1 MTLWQDVL
9 YGFRILLKKPGFTLI
24 AALSLGLGIGA
35 NSTIFSLISGTL
47 LQQMP
52 YPAADRVTVLWT
64 KPLNRPD
71 QRNGV
76 SGINYRAW
84 AQRSQLFAS
93 MGGVY
98 QGTRT
103 LGGEQNGAPAEQ
115 INGAQLTASIF
126 DVFGMKPLRGRVFTA
141 EEDRDGNAAPVVLL
155 SYKLWQRR
163 FNGEEVIGKTV
174 LLDNVKTYI
183 IGVMPEHF
191 GLPGDDSDYWAP
203 IGFIPQQLTSQV
215 GFLTVLGRLKPGVSV
230 NQAQQEMDSIANG
243 LRDVLPNNKN
253 NGVRVD
259 PVQEAFYNGLKR
271 PLFVL
276 QSTVAFVLLIA
287 CANVAG
293 LLLARAGTR
302 RTEIAVRT
310 SIGAARGRIVRQ
322 LLTESVLLALIG
334 GILGIAFA
342 WAGLR
347 LIFAELPPG
356 ALDPGAFRLD
366 GRSLLFTAAV
376 SIVTGLLFGLMPALQ
391 TSKVD
396 LASTLKES
404 GRGGSDGAGRQ
415 RARGAL
421 VAFQIGLALVLLM
434 GAGLMMNSFLNIQ
447 KNDLGGDPNGL
458 LTFELRFSQ
467 TQLMKPVGTYRG
479 FGLWEINPVV
489 GLTYQRLYERLR
501 TMPGVLS
508 AAAASR
514 APFQGA
520 MGMSFRIPGRPEP
533 PPDPQGGGNGM
544 RAAYMPI
551 SPGYFATLKT
561 PVLQGRDFNDGDTAA
576 GPRVVIINQTLAKRF
591 WPNENPVG
599 QNLVLD
605 FVPNEVPRQ
614 VVGVVGDLRLSQAQ
628 KDVVP
633 IIYLPHL
640 QQTVQW
646 QGPSWGYRAGMNYIV
661 RTAGNPLR
669 LTTAVQRAV
678 ADIDSS
684 KVPSGIRTVDQVLRD
699 QGGGRRVYMLLL
711 TIFGVIAGILAAVGI
726 YGVMAY
732 AVVQRTR
739 EIGIRMAL
747 GASSTNVVRL
757 IVRQALLV
765 VGIGLVLG
773 LAGSF
778 VCTRFI
784 ADELYGV
791 TPTDPRTFL
800 TVSAGVVIVAV
811 IASLVPTLRAVRT
824 DPTIALRYE

>member
-1 MTLWQDVL
+1 MHLWQDVL
-9 YGFRILLKKPGFTLI
+9 YGFRILYKKPGFTLI
-24 AALSLGLGIGA
+24 AAVSLGLGIGA

-52 YPAADRVTVLWT
+52 YPAADQVAVIWTV
-64 KPLNRPD
+64 PRNRPD
-71 QRNGV
+71 QRNSV
-76 SGINYRAW
+76 SGVNYRAW

-98 QGTRT
+98 EGTRT

-115 INGAQLTASIF
+115 ISGEQLTASMF
-126 DVFGMKPLRGRVFTA
+126 GVFGMKPLRGRVFTA
-141 EEDRDGNAAPVVLL
+141 EEDRDGNPAPVVLL
-155 SYKLWQRR
+155 SYKLWQKR
-163 FNGEEVIGKTV
+163 FNGEDVVGKTI
-174 LLDNVKTYI
+174 LLDNVKTFI

-203 IGFIPQQLTSQV
+203 MGFIPQQLTSQV
-215 GFLTVLGRLKPGVSV
+215 GFLTVVGRLKPGATVQ
-230 NQAQQEMDSIANG
+230 QARQEMDSIADG
-243 LRDVLPNNKN
+243 LRNVLPNNKN
-253 NGVRVD
+253 NGARVD
-259 PVQEAFYNGLKR
+259 PVQEAFFNGIKR
-271 PLFVL
+271 PLLVL
-276 QSTVAFVLLIA
+276 QSAVAFVLLIA

-310 SIGAARGRIVRQ
+310 SIGAGRSRIVRQ
-322 LLTESVLLALIG
+322 LLTESMLLALLG
-334 GILGIAFA
+334 GVLGIAFG

-356 ALDPGAFRLD
+356 ALDPSVFRLD
-366 GRSLLFTAAV
+366 GRSLAFTAAV
-376 SIVTGLLFGLMPALQ
+376 SILTGLLFGLMPALH

-467 TQLMKPVGTYRG
+467 GQLMKPVGTWRG
-479 FGLWEINPVV
+479 FGLWEINSVV
-489 GLTYQRLYERLR
+489 GLTYQRVYERVR
-501 TMPGVLS
+501 TLPGVLS
-508 AAAASR
+508 AAASSR
-514 APFQGA
+514 TPFRGA
-520 MGMSFRIPGRPEP
+520 MGMSFKIPGRPEP
-533 PPDPQGGGNGM
+533 PLDPQGGGNGM

-551 SPGYFATLKT
+551 TPGYFATLKT

-576 GPRVVIINQTLAKRF
+576 GARVAMINKTMAKRF

-599 QNLVLD
+599 QSLVFD

-614 VVGVVGDLRLSQAQ
+614 IVGVVGDLRLSQAQ
-628 KDVVP
+628 KEVVP
-633 IIYLPHL
+633 IIYIPHL
-640 QQTVQW
+640 QQSVQW
-646 QGPSWGYRAGMNYIV
+646 QGPAWGYRAGMNYIV
-661 RTAGNPLR
+661 RTSGNPLR
-669 LTTAVQRAV
+669 LTTAVERAV
-678 ADIDSS
+678 ADVDSS
-684 KVPSGIRTVDQVLRD
+684 KVASGIQTVDQMLRD
-699 QGGGRRVYMLLL
+699 QGSDRRVYMLLL
-711 TIFGVIAGILAAVGI
+711 TVFGTIAGILAAVGI

-757 IVRQALLV
+757 VVRQALLV

-778 VCTRFI
+778 AVTRFI
-784 ADELYGV
+784 AEELYGV
-791 TPTDPRTFL
+791 TPTDPRTFVM
-800 TVSAGVVIVAV
+800 VSAGLVVVAV
-811 IASLVPTLRAVRT
+811 IASLVPTLRAVRV
-824 DPTIALRYE
+824 DPTVALRYE

>member
-9 YGFRILLKKPGFTLI
+9 YGIRLLLKKPGFTFI
-24 AALSLGLGIGA
+24 AAVSLGLGIGA

-52 YPAADRVTVLWT
+52 YPAADRVAVIWTV
-64 KPLNRPD
+64 PRNRPD
-71 QRNGV
+71 QRNNV
-76 SGINYRAW
+76 SGVNYRAW
-84 AQRSQLFAS
+84 AQRSQSFAF

-98 QGTRT
+98 EGTRT
-103 LGGEQNGAPAEQ
+103 LGGAQNGAPAEQ
-115 INGAQLTASIF
+115 LNGAQLTASIF
-126 DVFGMKPLRGRVFTA
+126 DVFGMKPLRGRVFMP

-163 FNGEEVIGKTV
+163 FNGEDVIGKTI
-174 LLDNVKTYI
+174 LLDNEKTSI
-183 IGVMPEHF
+183 IGIMPEHF
-191 GLPGDDSDYWAP
+191 GLPGDDADYWAP

-215 GFLTVLGRLKPGVSV
+215 GFLTVLGRLKPGVTV

-253 NGVRVD
+253 NGARVD

-276 QSTVAFVLLIA
+276 QSAVAFVLLIA

-310 SIGAARGRIVRQ
+310 SIGAGRGRIVRQ
-322 LLTESVLLALIG
+322 LLTESLLLSLLG

-342 WAGLR
+342 WVGLR
-347 LIFAELPPG
+347 LIIAELPPG
-356 ALDPGAFRLD
+356 ALDAGAFRLD

-376 SIVTGLLFGLMPALQ
+376 SILTGLLFGLMPALQ

-396 LASTLKES
+396 LASSLKES
-404 GRGGSDGAGRQ
+404 GRGGSDGVGRQ

-447 KNDLGGDPNGL
+447 KNDLGGDPRGL

-467 TQLMKPVGTYRG
+467 TQLMKPVGTFRG
-479 FGLWEINPVV
+479 FGLWEINSVV
-489 GLTYQRLYERLR
+489 GQTYQRLFERVR
-501 TMPGVLS
+501 NMPGVLS

-514 APFQGA
+514 PPFRGA
-520 MGMSFRIPGRPEP
+520 MGMAFKIPGRPEP
-533 PPDPQGGGNGM
+533 PPDPQGGGNGL
-544 RAAYMPI
+544 RAAYMPVT
-551 SPGYFATLKT
+551 PGYFATLKT
-561 PVLQGRDFNDGDTAA
+561 PVLQGRDFTDGDTAA
-576 GPRVVIINQTLAKRF
+576 APHVALINKTMAKRY

-599 QNLVLD
+599 QSIVFD

-614 VVGVVGDLRLSQAQ
+614 IVGVVGDLRLFQAQ
-628 KDVVP
+628 KDIPP
-633 IIYLPHL
+633 IIYIPHL
-640 QQTVQW
+640 QQSVQW
-646 QGPSWGYRAGMNYIV
+646 QGPAWGYRAGMNYIL
-661 RTAGNPLR
+661 RTSGNPR
-669 LTTAVQRAV
+669 QLTTAVQRAV
-678 ADIDSS
+678 ADVDSS
-684 KVPSGIRTVDQVLRD
+684 KVASGIQTVDQMLRD
-699 QGGGRRVYMLLL
+699 QGSDRRVYMLLL
-711 TIFGVIAGILAAVGI
+711 TVFGAIAGILAAVGI

-732 AVVQRTR
+732 TVMQRTR

-747 GASSTNVVRL
+747 GASSTKVVRL
-757 IVRQALLV
+757 VVRQALLV

-773 LAGSF
+773 LAASF
-778 VCTRFI
+778 AMTRFL

-791 TPTDPRTFL
+791 TPTDPQTFV
-800 TVSAGVVIVAV
+800 TVSLGLVVVAV
-811 IASLVPTLRAVRT
+811 IASVVPTLRAVRV

>member
-1 MTLWQDVL
+1 
-9 YGFRILLKKPGFTLI
+9 
-24 AALSLGLGIGA
+24 
-35 NSTIFSLISGTL
+35 
-47 LQQMP
+47 
-52 YPAADRVTVLWT
+52 
-64 KPLNRPD
+64 
-71 QRNGV
+71 
-76 SGINYRAW
+76 
-84 AQRSQLFAS
+84 
-93 MGGVY
+93 
-98 QGTRT
+98 
-103 LGGEQNGAPAEQ
+103 
-115 INGAQLTASIF
+115 
-126 DVFGMKPLRGRVFTA
+126 
-141 EEDRDGNAAPVVLL
+141 
-155 SYKLWQRR
+155 
-163 FNGEEVIGKTV
+163 
-174 LLDNVKTYI
+174 
-183 IGVMPEHF
+183 
-191 GLPGDDSDYWAP
+191 
-203 IGFIPQQLTSQV
+203 
-215 GFLTVLGRLKPGVSV
+215 
-230 NQAQQEMDSIANG
+230 
-243 LRDVLPNNKN
+243 
-253 NGVRVD
+253 
-259 PVQEAFYNGLKR
+259 
-271 PLFVL
+271 
-276 QSTVAFVLLIA
+276 
-287 CANVAG
+287 
-293 LLLARAGTR
+293 
-302 RTEIAVRT
+302 
-310 SIGAARGRIVRQ
+310 
-322 LLTESVLLALIG
+322 
-334 GILGIAFA
+334 
-342 WAGLR
+342 
-347 LIFAELPPG
+347 
-356 ALDPGAFRLD
+356 
-366 GRSLLFTAAV
+366 
-376 SIVTGLLFGLMPALQ
+376 
-391 TSKVD
+391 
-396 LASTLKES
+396 
-404 GRGGSDGAGRQ
+404 
-415 RARGAL
+415 
-421 VAFQIGLALVLLM
+421 
-434 GAGLMMNSFLNIQ
+434 
-447 KNDLGGDPNGL
+447 
-458 LTFELRFSQ
+458 
-467 TQLMKPVGTYRG
+467 
-479 FGLWEINPVV
+479 
-489 GLTYQRLYERLR
+489 
-501 TMPGVLS
+501 
-508 AAAASR
+508 
-514 APFQGA
+514 
-520 MGMSFRIPGRPEP
+520 
-533 PPDPQGGGNGM
+533 M